1 MPVQGRNSGK
11 LSILITRRITAADG
25 SFGGVIVVSIDPSCF
40 SQFFNKVDLGPHGVV
55 TLLGLDGIVRARG
68 GLNDL
73 GIGQNLSDTAL
84 FKKIMTSA
92 AGSEIEQSHLDGL
105 MRVYGYASVSDYP
118 LIVSVGIGLNDV
130 LAASARERASNFA
143 IGGILTVVIITLGWF
158 LAHETKRRRER
169 ELAEHAEL
177 MAREQKVLL
186 DRAVNNMHHGLL
198 MFNKDRRAVVI
209 NQTYIEMYRLSPE
222 TTKFGCT
229 VRELLEQ
236 RAANG
241 TFSGDVEGYI
251 ENEISGD
258 TVRDKVFEIPD
269 GRSIRVVNRPVNDG
283 GWVST
288 HEDVTAQRK
297 AADEI
302 RAYAEREQL
311 FIAAVESSNDAIV
324 TEDLEGVIT
333 GWNEAAERLFGYTA
347 QEVVGK
353 RIDIIVPEELR
364 HEVRAILIKIK
375 TGEKV
380 EHYETVRVK
389 KSGERIDVSIS
400 VSPIKSQTGVILG
413 AAKVSRDISARKE
426 RKPPSAKASRCYGP
440 SSIPLWMLFYS
451 WTIAVRLST
460 GVPRPKLCLA
470 GRATRL
476 PDKSSAISWRRLKIA
491 TRFMTGSPGFF
502 ETSKK
507 TGFPV
512 VAMKHYRC
520 GAMAG
525 RSIRKFPSQYSAAMM
540 DSSSIVLPGI

>member
-1 MPVQGRNSGK
+1 MLHLPLRQPYISVPVQGRNSGK

-251 ENEISGD
+251 END
-258 TVRDKVFEIPD
+258 
-269 GRSIRVVNRPVNDG
+269 
-283 GWVST
+283 
-288 HEDVTAQRK
+288 QR
-297 AADEI
+297 
-302 RAYAEREQL
+302 
-311 FIAAVESSNDAIV
+311 
-324 TEDLEGVIT
+324 
-333 GWNEAAERLFGYTA
+333 
-347 QEVVGK
+347 
-353 RIDIIVPEELR
+353 R
-364 HEVRAILIKIK
+364 H
-375 TGEKV
+375 
-380 EHYETVRVK
+380 
-389 KSGERIDVSIS
+389 
-400 VSPIKSQTGVILG
+400 G
-413 AAKVSRDISARKE
+413 A
-426 RKPPSAKASRCYGP
+426 G
-440 SSIPLWMLFYS
+440 
-451 WTIAVRLST
+451 
-460 GVPRPKLCLA
+460 
-470 GRATRL
+470 
-476 PDKSSAISWRRLKIA
+476 
-491 TRFMTGSPGFF
+491 
-502 ETSKK
+502 
-507 TGFPV
+507 
-512 VAMKHYRC
+512 
-520 GAMAG
+520 
-525 RSIRKFPSQYSAAMM
+525 
-540 DSSSIVLPGI
+540 